1 MNGTSPFYIP
11 IRNTNAT
18 TPISW
23 ANWSLRAIFQTMLV
37 AGTMLL
43 ISGIVQAQDLSRPWE
58 LNQCIGWATENHL
71 QVKKARLQTG
81 EQTEYLLQARAGRLP
96 GLSGQASQ
104 TIANEQTKEQLTGD
118 YTDQQYNA
126 GTFSLGASVTLFN
139 GNRINNSIKQQELS
153 LQSSQ
158 LAVENAQNNIEI
170 AVTQAYLEIL
180 YANESVKQAE
190 QTLEGSNV
198 QMTWAKSHYEAGS
211 MSEADFARIRSQYA
225 TDSYSLT
232 VSKNELARKILKL
245 KQLLELDLSQ
255 ELQVTFPEI
264 ADSVVLQ
271 EIPEEADV
279 YRKALE
285 VMPEIAAGRVSVQ
298 SAQLGLKLANA
309 GCWPVLSAN
318 AGVGTGY
325 NTLSADGFGMQMGHG
340 LNEYA
345 GLSLN
350 IPIFSGRKNKTAR
363 EVAKINIDQSSL
375 SLEES
380 RKTLLES
387 VENAWLDALSARN
400 RFEAAKEQLT
410 SSEVSYRLSEEQF
423 NLGLKNSV
431 DLITSKNDFLI
442 AQQEFIQAKYSAI
455 LNYKFL
461 DFYQGKPIS
470 L

>member
-1 MNGTSPFYIP
+1 MNGITPFNITS
-11 IRNTNAT
+11 RNTNVN
-18 TPISW
+18 PVKWVNQSI
-23 ANWSLRAIFQTMLV
+23 RAIIQTILVAITMLI
-37 AGTMLL
+37 TPEF
-43 ISGIVQAQDLSRPWE
+43 VQAQDLSHPWN

-81 EQTEYLLQARAGRLP
+81 EQTEYLRQARAERLP

-104 TIANEQTKEQLTGD
+104 TITNEQTKEQLTGD
-118 YTDQQYNA
+118 YTNQQYNA

-139 GNRINNSIKQQELS
+139 GNRINNNIKQQELS

-158 LAVENAQNNIEI
+158 LAVEDAQNNIEI
-170 AVTQAYLEIL
+170 AVTQAYLDIL
-180 YANESVKQAE
+180 YANESVKQAK
-190 QTLEGSNV
+190 QTLEGSAV
-198 QMTWAKSHYEAGS
+198 QLEWAKSHYDAGS
-211 MSEADFARIRSQYA
+211 MSESDYARVRSQYA
-225 TDSYSLT
+225 TDSYSLI
-232 VSKNELARKILKL
+232 VAKNELARKTLKL
-245 KQLLELDLSQ
+245 KQLLELDLNQ

-264 ADSVVLQ
+264 ADSVILQ
-271 EIPEEADV
+271 EIPEEASV
-279 YRKALE
+279 YGKALE
-285 VMPEIAAGRVSVQ
+285 IMPEVAAGRVSMQ

-309 GCWPVLSAN
+309 GYWPVLSAN

-325 NTLSADGFGMQMGHG
+325 NTLSADGFGLQMGHG
-340 LNEYA
+340 LYEYA

-380 RKTLLES
+380 KKTLLES
-387 VENAWLDALSARN
+387 VENAWLNAHAARN
-400 RFEAAKEQLT
+400 RFEAAREQLH
-410 SSEVSYRLSEEQF
+410 SSEISYRLNEEQF

-431 DLITSKNDFLI
+431 DLITSKNDFLV

-455 LNYKFL
+455 LNYKLL
-461 DFYQGKPIS
+461 DFYQGKPIV